1 MLLRRRMSRADRNT
15 CYWKNKMAR
24 IGLDNCNCFAVRKAA
39 RRLTQ
44 TYDAKLAPSG
54 IRSTQ
59 FMILMAL
66 NRTEGLS
73 VNALAEVMVMDR
85 TTMGKNLQPLSRDG
99 LIEIQVSKTD
109 RRSRTITLTRKGA
122 ALLEQAYPLWRSAH
136 DAFQQA
142 HGTKFSENLRA
153 MLADVSR

>member
-1 MLLRRRMSRADRNT
+1 
-15 CYWKNKMAR
+15 MAR

-44 TYDAKLAPSG
+44 TYDAKLASSG

-66 NRTEGLS
+66 NRNEGLS
-73 VNALAEVMVMDR
+73 VNQLAETMVMDR

-99 LIEIQVSKTD
+99 YIEIQVSKID
-109 RRSRTITLTRKGA
+109 RRSRNIVLTRKGM
-122 ALLEQAYPLWRSAH
+122 ALMERAYPLWRSAH
-136 DAFQQA
+136 DAFQEA
-142 HGTKFSENLRA
+142 HGAKFSENLRA
-153 MLADVSR
+153 MLEEVSSHDTV

>member
-1 MLLRRRMSRADRNT
+1 
-15 CYWKNKMAR
+15 MAR

-44 TYDAKLAPSG
+44 SYDAKLAPSG

-66 NRTEGLS
+66 NQKEALS
-73 VNALAEVMVMDR
+73 VNELAEIMVMNR
-85 TTMGKNLQPLSRDG
+85 TTMGKNLQPLKRDG
-99 LIEIQVSKTD
+99 LLQIQISKTD
-109 RRSRTITLTRKGA
+109 RRGRDITLTRKGV

-136 DAFQQA
+136 DAFQEN
-142 HGTKFSENLRA
+142 HGKKFAESLRA
-153 MLADVSR
+153 MLGEISLPASKQEKPVAVD